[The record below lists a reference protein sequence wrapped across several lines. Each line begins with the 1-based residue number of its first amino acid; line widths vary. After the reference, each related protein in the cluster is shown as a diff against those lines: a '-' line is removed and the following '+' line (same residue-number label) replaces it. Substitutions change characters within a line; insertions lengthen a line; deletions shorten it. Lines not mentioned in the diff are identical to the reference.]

1 MSKRIPTDDEAI
13 QEGIKLGVLEEGEPV
28 TARKLADVK
37 RYLAAQGDHDR
48 AVADAQQGSA
58 DAIAVSGTCLELY
71 SAFTEGGMTDSSA
84 ARVVAALA
92 PNVWRTNEIRKAAH
106 Q

>member
-1 MSKRIPTDDEAI
+1 MSKRVPTDDEAI
-13 QEGIKLGVLEEGEPV
+13 SRGLELGVLKEGEPV
-28 TARKLADVK
+28 SARKLADVK
-37 RYLAAQGDHDR
+37 KYLVALGDHDR

-58 DAIAVSGTCLELY
+58 DVAAVSGTCLELFQ
-71 SAFTEGGMTDSSA
+71 AFTEGGMTDSSA